1 MTDLCHLSLIE
12 QARRVATGGATAR
25 ELVEAHLARIDEI
38 DPRVH
43 AFLHVDR
50 EGALAAAE
58 SIDAR
63 RGRGEKLGPLAG
75 VPIGLKDVIVT
86 KGVPTTAGSKLLGGW
101 VPPYDATVVEKLRAA
116 DAILLGKQN
125 CDEFGMGS
133 STENSAAGLTR
144 NPWNLER
151 IPGGS
156 SGGSAAAVAAGLC
169 TASIGTDTG
178 GSIRQPASMCGV
190 VGLKPTYGRVS
201 RWGLIAYASSLDQIG
216 PLTRTVEDAALLL
229 ELIAGHDPR
238 DATSL
243 TDAVPRYRSKLA
255 SAVVAGM
262 KIGLPSEYFPTGADG
277 IDPAVRTILDRCIA
291 VMRDA
296 GARFVP
302 LSLPHTKLAL
312 PTYYLLASA
321 EASSNLSRYDGV
333 RYGQRVEKPGASL
346 ADLYRDSRSAG
357 FGPEVKRRIML
368 GTYALRA
375 GYYDAYYKKAQQ
387 VRALIKRDFDE
398 AFAQADV
405 LLTPT
410 APTAAFPIGAT
421 KTPMEMYLGDIFTL
435 ACNLAGLPGL
445 SVPVGLTPDGLPVG
459 VQLLGKPLGEE
470 TLLKAGRAIEQR
482 CEMQPKWP
490 ALGEAAEGGAA

>member
-1 MTDLCHLSLIE
+1 MTALCHLSLVE
-12 QARRVATGGATAR
+12 QARRVAVGGATAR
-25 ELVEAHLARIDEI
+25 ELVDAHLARIEALDGKL
-38 DPRVH
+38 H
-43 AFLHVDR
+43 TFLHVDKD
-50 EGALAAAE
+50 GARAAADA
-58 SIDAR
+58 IDAR
-63 RGRGEKLGPLAG
+63 RSRGEKLGPLAG
-75 VPIGLKDVIVT
+75 VPIGLKDVLVT
-86 KGVPTTAGSKLLGGW
+86 KGVPTTAASKILDGW
-101 VPPYDATVVEKLRAA
+101 IPPYDATVVEKLRAA
-116 DAILLGKQN
+116 DAILIGKQN

-133 STENSAAGLTR
+133 STENSATGPSR
-144 NPWNLER
+144 NPWNPER
-151 IPGGS
+151 VPGGS
-156 SGGSAAAVAAGLC
+156 SGGSAAAVAAGFC

-178 GSIRQPASMCGV
+178 GSIRQPAAMCGV

-216 PLTRTVEDAALLL
+216 PFTRTVEDAALLL

-238 DATSL
+238 DSTSI
-243 TDAVPRYRSKLA
+243 TEPVPKYRSKLA
-255 SAVVAGM
+255 GGVVAGM
-262 KIGLPSEYFPTGADG
+262 RVGLPSEYFTEG
-277 IDPAVRTILDRCIA
+277 IDPAVRAVLDKCIA

-296 GARFVP
+296 GARFVT
-302 LSLPHTKLAL
+302 LSLPHTRLAL

-333 RYGQRVEKPGASL
+333 RYGQRVEKSGASL

-368 GTYALRA
+368 GTFALRA

-387 VRALIKRDFDE
+387 IRALIKRDFDD
-398 AFAQADV
+398 AFAQVDV

-421 KTPMEMYLGDIFTL
+421 KTPMDMYLGDIFTL

-459 VQLLGKPLGEE
+459 AQLLGKPLGEE
-470 TLLKAGRAIEQR
+470 ALLKTGRAIEQR
-482 CEMQPKWP
+482 CELAPKWP
-490 ALGEAAEGGAA
+490 DLGEVAEGGAA

>member
-1 MTDLCHLSLIE
+1 MTALCHLSLVE
-12 QARRVATGGATAR
+12 QARRVAVGGATAR
-25 ELVEAHLARIDEI
+25 ELVDAHLARIEALDGKL
-38 DPRVH
+38 H
-43 AFLHVDR
+43 TFLHVDKD
-50 EGALAAAE
+50 GARAAADA
-58 SIDAR
+58 IDAR
-63 RGRGEKLGPLAG
+63 RSRGEKLGPLAG
-75 VPIGLKDVIVT
+75 VPIGLKDVLVT
-86 KGVPTTAGSKLLGGW
+86 KGVPTTAASKILDGW
-101 VPPYDATVVEKLRAA
+101 IPPYDATVVEKLRAA
-116 DAILLGKQN
+116 DAILIGKQN

-133 STENSAAGLTR
+133 STENSATGPSR
-144 NPWNLER
+144 NPWNPER
-151 IPGGS
+151 VPGGS
-156 SGGSAAAVAAGLC
+156 SGGSAAAVAAGFC

-178 GSIRQPASMCGV
+178 GSIRQPAAMCGV

-216 PLTRTVEDAALLL
+216 PFTRTVEDAALLL

-238 DATSL
+238 DSTSI
-243 TDAVPRYRSKLA
+243 TEAVPKYRSKLA
-255 SAVVAGM
+255 GGVVAGM
-262 KIGLPSEYFPTGADG
+262 RVGLPSEYFTEG
-277 IDPAVRTILDRCIA
+277 IDPAVRAVLDKCIA

-296 GARFVP
+296 GARFVT
-302 LSLPHTKLAL
+302 LSLPHTRLAL

-333 RYGQRVEKPGASL
+333 RYGQRVERSGASL

-368 GTYALRA
+368 GTFALRA

-387 VRALIKRDFDE
+387 IRALIKRDFDD
-398 AFAQADV
+398 AFAQVDV

-421 KTPMEMYLGDIFTL
+421 KTPMDMYLGDIFTL

-459 VQLLGKPLGEE
+459 AQLLGKPLGEE
-470 TLLKAGRAIEQR
+470 ALLKTGRAIEQR
-482 CEMQPKWP
+482 CELAPKWP
-490 ALGEAAEGGAA
+490 DLGEVAEGGAA

>member
-1 MTDLCHLSLIE
+1 MTDLCHLSLVD
-12 QARRVATGGATAR
+12 QARRVAVGGATAR
-25 ELVEAHLARIDEI
+25 ELVEAHLTRIDEI

-63 RGRGEKLGPLAG
+63 RSRGEKLGPLAG

-86 KGVPTTAGSKLLGGW
+86 KGVPTTAASKILAGW
-101 VPPYDATVVEKLRAA
+101 VPPYDATVVAKLRAA
-116 DAILLGKQN
+116 DAIVIGKQN

-133 STENSAAGLTR
+133 STESSSAGLTR

-169 TASIGTDTG
+169 SASIGTDTG

-238 DATSL
+238 DSTSL
-243 TDAVPRYRSKLA
+243 TDPVPKYRSKLA
-255 SAVVAGM
+255 GGVVAGM
-262 KIGLPSEYFPTGADG
+262 KIGLPGEYFTDG
-277 IDPAVRTILDRCIA
+277 IDPAVRAILDRCVA

-333 RYGQRVEKPGASL
+333 RYGQRVEKPGAAL
-346 ADLYRDSRSAG
+346 ADLYRDSRTAG
-357 FGPEVKRRIML
+357 LGPEVKRRIML
-368 GTYALRA
+368 GTFALRA

-398 AFAQADV
+398 AFTQADV

-459 VQLLGKPLGEE
+459 AQLLGKPLGEE
-470 TLLKAGRAIEQR
+470 ALLKTGRAIEQR
-482 CEMQPKWP
+482 CEMRPKWP
-490 ALGEAAEGGAA
+490 ALGEADARGGDG

>member
-1 MTDLCHLSLIE
+1 MTDLCHLSLVE
-12 QARRVATGGATAR
+12 QARRIAVGGTTSR
-25 ELVEAHLARIDEI
+25 ELVDAHLDRLDALDGELGT
-38 DPRVH
+38 
-43 AFLHVDR
+43 FLHVDR
-50 EGALAAAE
+50 EGARAAADA
-58 SIDAR
+58 IDAR
-63 RGRGEKLGPLAG
+63 RSRGDKLGPLAG
-75 VPIGLKDVIVT
+75 VPIGFKDVLVT
-86 KGVPTTAGSKLLGGW
+86 KGQPTTAASKLLAGW
-101 VPPYDATVVEKLRAA
+101 VPPYDAAVVEKLRAA
-116 DAILLGKQN
+116 DAIVLGKQN

-133 STENSAAGLTR
+133 STENSSARPTR
-144 NPWNLER
+144 NPWDKSR
-151 IPGGS
+151 VPGGS

-238 DATSL
+238 DSTSL
-243 TDAVPRYRSKLA
+243 PDPVPKYRAKLA
-255 SAVVAGM
+255 GSVVAGM
-262 KIGLPSEYFPTGADG
+262 KIGLPSEYFTDG
-277 IDPAVRTILDRCIA
+277 ISPDVRAILDNCVA

-312 PTYYLLASA
+312 PAYYLLASA

-333 RYGQRVEKPGASL
+333 RYGKRVQKPGASL
-346 ADLYRDSRSAG
+346 ADLYRDTRSAG

-398 AFAQADV
+398 AFAQVDV

-410 APTAAFPIGAT
+410 APTAAFPLGAT

-445 SVPVGLTPDGLPVG
+445 AVPVGLTPDNLPVG

-470 TLLKAGRAIEQR
+470 ALLKTGRAIEQR
-482 CEMQPKWP
+482 CTPSPRWP
-490 ALGEAAEGGAA
+490 ELGELAERGAS

>member
-1 MTDLCHLSLIE
+1 MTDLCHLSLVE
-12 QARRVATGGATAR
+12 QARRIAVGGTTAR
-25 ELVEAHLARIDEI
+25 ELLEAHLDRIAALD
-38 DPRVH
+38 DKLG

-50 EGALAAAE
+50 EGARAAADA
-58 SIDAR
+58 IDIR
-63 RGRGEKLGPLAG
+63 RSRGDKLGPLAG
-75 VPIGLKDVIVT
+75 VPIGVKDNLVT
-86 KGVPTTAGSKLLGGW
+86 KGVPTTAASKILEGW
-101 VPPYDATVVEKLRAA
+101 RPPYDATVIAKLRAA
-116 DAILLGKQN
+116 DAVILGKQN

-133 STENSAAGLTR
+133 STESSGYKIAR
-144 NPWNLER
+144 NPWDLER
-151 IPGGS
+151 VPGGS
-156 SGGSAAAVAAGLC
+156 SGGSAAAVAAALC
-169 TASIGTDTG
+169 TASLGTDTG

-216 PLTRTVEDAALLL
+216 PITRTVEDAALLL

-238 DATSL
+238 DSTSV

-255 SAVVAGM
+255 GGVVAGL
-262 KIGLPSEYFPTGADG
+262 KVGLPSEYFTDG
-277 IDPAVRTILDRCIA
+277 IDPAVRAVLDRCIS

-321 EASSNLSRYDGV
+321 EASSNLSRYDGI
-333 RYGQRVEKPGASL
+333 RYGARVEKSGASL
-346 ADLYRDSRSAG
+346 TDLYRDTRSAG
-357 FGPEVKRRIML
+357 FGAEVKRRIML
-368 GTYALRA
+368 GTFALRA

-387 VRALIKRDFDE
+387 IRALIKRDFDE
-398 AFAQADV
+398 AFAKADV

-445 SVPVGLTPDGLPVG
+445 VVPVGLTPQNLPVG

-470 TLLKAGRAIEQR
+470 ALLKVGRAIEQR
-482 CEMQPKWP
+482 CELSPRWP
-490 ALGEAAEGGAA
+490 DLGEIPEGGAA